1 MNTVDIVNSVMV
13 LAEEPQ
19 GPEFGKSSPLGLL
32 VILVLL
38 VGTGF
43 LIWSMSRQL
52 KKLPE
57 SFDTEHPE
65 ADQAFDEG
73 TDSVAAEPT
82 ADDASTATTSTA
94 TTSAATPDRDANG
107 TANGGGANGAG
118 ERRSADT

>member
-1 MNTVDIVNSVMV
+1 MNIMNNVDFVNTVMV
-13 LAEEPQ
+13 VAAEEPQ

-32 VILVLL
+32 VILLLL
-38 VGTGF
+38 VGTAF

-73 TDSVAAEPT
+73 GTDPSGPV
-82 ADDASTATTSTA
+82 TSTDA
-94 TTSAATPDRDANG
+94 PVGDQDPTSSAG
-107 TANGGGANGAG
+107 TD
-118 ERRSADT
+118 ERRPADT